1 MSREQQ
7 PTDKQA
13 DGKPP
18 QGADL
23 IYRNVLDHVDSGI
36 LSIDTKGLVTTF
48 NDAAAEI
55 CNMTARDVVGRG
67 FFEAFSQEKEADEFI
82 DIIFSA
88 VYDSSTVH
96 QRVVEA
102 TLGGRKRALSM
113 ATRFLEEERD
123 GEMVRVGVVAMF
135 SDITEIRE
143 LREAEL
149 ELARELEDRHTELRE
164 AYVDLEETNRKLG
177 RVGQQMNTIRLV
189 AAIAVPALF
198 LAMGLYFWNTDT
210 ALPVAPMDSR
220 AVSSMQSV
228 PPQGSRTLVIEPQT
242 LTSTITLLGSLAPR
256 RVVEV
261 VSPMQGRIKAV
272 HARLGQRVMRGQALV
287 DMDVGEVLIRQREAK
302 VAHIKASEQVEK
314 LEDWSNHAN
323 VSRVQRAVSKSRLAL
338 EFSKSR
344 LEETSFLLKR
354 GIIPASEH
362 EAAKREHR
370 NQLLDLRAAEHE
382 LQTVLDRGTTELKVA
397 RLELD
402 NARAKLGHI
411 EDILERATV
420 IAPTD
425 GVVLRPKQ
433 ASTMD
438 APDKKE
444 DRLAKGASMERGD
457 LLVRIGDLEGLTVVG
472 HVDEVDVSRIRPGHP
487 VRIQGDA
494 FPEVVLHGEIER
506 VSSEAMFSQSGS
518 RLPSFEVTATVKSL
532 TEEQRRLLRL
542 GMSARAEVVVYEK
555 QDALLVPIEAVRF
568 ASEQLY
574 VWVRERDTGEAREVE
589 VVAGMTTVDSVEIL
603 DGILPG
609 DEILI
614 GGQ

>member
-1 MSREQQ
+1 MSREPQS
-7 PTDKQA
+7 TDKPG
-13 DGKPP
+13 DGQSL

-36 LSIDTKGLVTTF
+36 LSVDTKGLVTTF

-55 CNMTARDVVGRG
+55 CNMTAKDVVGHG

-113 ATRFLEEERD
+113 ATRFLEEEHD
-123 GEMVRVGVVAMF
+123 GEMERIGVVAMF
-135 SDITEIRE
+135 SDITEIQE

-164 AYVDLEETNRKLG
+164 AYVDLEDTNRKLV
-177 RVGQQMNTIRLV
+177 RAGQQMNTVRLA

-198 LAMGLYFWNTDT
+198 LAMGLYFWNADT
-210 ALPVAPMDSR
+210 TSSVPAPNARTVAGMPP
-220 AVSSMQSV
+220 V
-228 PPQGSRTLVIEPQT
+228 PPQDSRTLVVEPQT

-272 HARLGQRVMRGQALV
+272 HARPGQRVVRGQALV
-287 DMDVGEVLIRQREAK
+287 DMDVSEVLIRQREAK
-302 VAHIKASEQVEK
+302 VAHIKASEQVDK
-314 LEDWSNHAN
+314 LEDWSNHAD

-338 EFSKSR
+338 EFRKSR

-362 EAAKREHR
+362 KAAEREHR

-382 LQTVLDRGTTELKVA
+382 LQTVLDRGSAELKVA

-402 NARAKLGHI
+402 NARAKLEHI

-420 IAPTD
+420 TAPTD

-433 ASTMD
+433 TGLMD
-438 APDKKE
+438 APGKKE

-457 LLVRIGDLEGLTVVG
+457 LLARIGDLEGLTVVG
-472 HVDEVDVSRIRPGHP
+472 HVDEVDVSRIRPGHT
-487 VRIQGDA
+487 VRILGDA
-494 FPEVVLHGEIER
+494 FPEVVLSGEIER
-506 VSSEAMFSQSGS
+506 VSSEAVFSQSGS

-542 GMSARAEVVVYEK
+542 GMTARAEVVVYEK
-555 QDALLVPIEAVRF
+555 PDALLVPIEAVQF
-568 ASEQLY
+568 TGKQAQ
-574 VWVRERDTGEAREVE
+574 VWVRARDTGEAREVE

-603 DGILPG
+603 DGISPG